1 MEVYTEFAVV
11 QMYICPL
18 LVSYVADI
26 IRTWKKATFSEMK
39 KHTLCTQFSPLHAE
53 NCILGQISKGSMP
66 PDPPWGMELTTP
78 CWYSRVL
85 YSNLMATSII
95 IETPEK

>member
-18 LVSYVADI
+18 LVSCVADI

-39 KHTLCTQFSPLHAE
+39 KHTICTQFSPLHAE
-53 NCILGQISKGSMP
+53 NCILEAACPQNP
-66 PDPPWGMELTTP
+66 RGMELTTP

-85 YSNLMATSII
+85 YSNLLATSII